1 MSRQANPALVGG
13 FVLGGLAIAVAGT
26 LFFGAT
32 NVFTQTQRSVIY
44 FEGSVN
50 GLQVG
55 SPVKLEGVEVGQVER
70 VRAIA
75 VVGEEFEIFTE
86 TVIEIDPSRF
96 EQRGQPPGDT
106 LQRFKLLTDM
116 GLRARLEMQSLIT
129 GQLYVALMILP
140 DTPIR
145 LMKRAD
151 VPYPEIASVPTTT
164 QQLARTVR
172 AVLDR
177 IEELP
182 LEEIVGKL
190 DSVVAGLER
199 FVNDPALASAV
210 SNLNA
215 TLEQAQRTLE
225 GVETSVEPGS
235 PLNYQVTLMLR
246 ELGEAARAIRVLADY
261 LEENPNS
268 VVFGRSPAEQ

>member
-1 MSRQANPALVGG
+1 MSRQASPALVGG
-13 FVLGGLAIAVAGT
+13 FVLGGLALAVGGV

-32 NVFTQTQRSVIY
+32 NLFSQTQRSVIH

-55 SPVKLEGVEVGQVER
+55 SPVKLEGVEVGQVEQI
-70 VRAIA
+70 RAIA
-75 VVGEEFEIFTE
+75 VIGESLDVFTE
-86 TVIEIDPSRF
+86 TVIEVDTSRF
-96 EQRGQPPGDT
+96 EQRGLRPENS
-106 LQRFKLLTDM
+106 RERAKLVRDL

-140 DTPIR
+140 DTPVR
-145 LMKRAD
+145 LLNRPD
-151 VPYPEIASVPTTT
+151 VPYPEIPSIPTTT
-164 QQLARTVR
+164 QKLAQTARG
-172 AVLDR
+172 VLKR

-182 LEEIVGKL
+182 LEDIIEKL
-190 DSVVAGLER
+190 DSVVTGVER

-215 TLEQAQRTLE
+215 TLEQAQQTLE
-225 GVETSVEPGS
+225 GVEAGS

>member
-1 MSRQANPALVGG
+1 MSRRANPALVGG
-13 FVLGGLAIAVAGT
+13 FVLGGLGIAVAGI

-32 NVFTQTQRSVIY
+32 NVLTQTQRSVIY

-75 VVGEEFEIFTE
+75 VVGEELEIFTE
-86 TVIEIDPSRF
+86 TVIEMDPSRF
-96 EQRGQPPGDT
+96 EQRGRPPGDAR
-106 LQRFKLLTDM
+106 QRAKLLTDM

-140 DTPIR
+140 DTPVR
-145 LMKRAD
+145 LLNRPD
-151 VPYPEIASVPTTT
+151 VPYPEIPSIPTTT
-164 QQLARTVR
+164 QKLAQTARG
-172 AVLDR
+172 VLKR

-182 LEEIVGKL
+182 LEDIIEKL
-190 DSVVAGLER
+190 DSVVAGVER

-215 TLEQAQRTLE
+215 TLEQAQQTLE
-225 GVETSVEPGS
+225 GVEAGS